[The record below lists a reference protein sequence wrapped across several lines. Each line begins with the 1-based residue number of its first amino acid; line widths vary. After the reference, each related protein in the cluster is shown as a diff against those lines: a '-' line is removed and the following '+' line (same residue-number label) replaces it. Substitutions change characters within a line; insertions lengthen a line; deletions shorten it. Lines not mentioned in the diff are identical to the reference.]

1 MAKKTTPKN
10 KDKKPTKKG
19 KKSVFGKIMK
29 GILITLLCLF
39 GLSIITT
46 IVYRWV
52 NPPIT
57 LTMISRHMFED
68 EPIKKEWKDI
78 DDISP
83 YLVQA
88 AVASEDNFFIAHH
101 GFDRVAIDM
110 ARERN
115 KELGYNKFGASTIS
129 QQTAKNVFLWQKRSW
144 IRKGLEVYFTAL
156 IEVFWSKE
164 RIMEVYLNVIE
175 MGHGIYGAE
184 AASQEYFHKS
194 ANKLT
199 KHQAALIVATLPN
212 PRKFNAGKPSKYVN
226 NRSASIES
234 LMGKIGQ
241 IKFDDESIEK
251 AQERFDKHVDKYFER
266 KEKKENKSND

>member
-1 MAKKTTPKN
+1 MTAKNSKPKSKEKKTK
-10 KDKKPTKKG
+10 KKG
-19 KKSVFGKIMK
+19 KKSVFRR
-29 GILITLLCLF
+29 ILKVLLIAMLIFF
-39 GLSIITT
+39 GVSIFTT
-46 IVYRWV
+46 VLYRWV

-57 LTMISRHMFED
+57 ITMISRSLFED
-68 EPIKKEWKDI
+68 EPIKKEWKDL
-78 DDISP
+78 DEISP

-110 ARERN
+110 ARQRN
-115 KELGYNKFGASTIS
+115 AELGYHKFGASTIS
-129 QQTAKNVFLWQKRSW
+129 QQTAKNVFLWQNRSW

-199 KHQAALIVATLPN
+199 KHQAALIVATFPN
-212 PRKFNAGKPSKYVN
+212 PRKFNAGKPSGYVN
-226 NRSASIES
+226 KRTGNIGK
-234 LMGKIGQ
+234 LMNLIGQ

-251 AQERFDKHVDKYFER
+251 AQERFDKHVDKYFEK
-266 KEKKENKSND
+266 KEKKADKKK